1 MFMGKTTGNN
11 RSIVLL
17 LLLVLV
23 TLACNLSSQAPPTGG
38 NGSGGGN
45 PGGGATGG
53 AGSGNPGSSGTN
65 GVTARVIRVIDG
77 DTIDVELGGQ
87 EYRVRYVGVNT
98 PERDEDCYAEA
109 RAANERLVSGQTV
122 RMEADVTDT
131 DRYDRLLRYI
141 YVGDTFVNA
150 ELIRQGMAEVVLY
163 EPDDREFDFFRAL
176 EREAQQA
183 NRGCHPT
190 GIFADSTFER

>member
-1 MFMGKTTGNN
+1 MGKTTGKNHFV
-11 RSIVLL
+11 VLL
-17 LLLVLV
+17 IVLVLV
-23 TLACNLSSQAPPTGG
+23 TLACNLSAEAPTTNPG
-38 NGSGGGN
+38 NGSATNVSGGN
-45 PGGGATGG
+45 PGGATGG
-53 AGSGNPGSSGTN
+53 ASGGAGGTN

-98 PERDEDCYAEA
+98 PERDEECYAEA

-122 RMEADVTDT
+122 RMEADVSDT

-150 ELIRQGMAEVVLY
+150 ELIRQGVAEVVLY

-190 GIFADSTFER
+190 GIFADRTFER